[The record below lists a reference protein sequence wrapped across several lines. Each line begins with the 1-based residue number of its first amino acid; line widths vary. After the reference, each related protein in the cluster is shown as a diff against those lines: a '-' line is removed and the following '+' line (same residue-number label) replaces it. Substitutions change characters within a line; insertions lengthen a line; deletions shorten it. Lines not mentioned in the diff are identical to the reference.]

1 MSPLDRSSPPAS
13 GVPRDFAF
21 PAVERRTAAH
31 DLDLRIGC
39 MNRLPMVSVNLFMR
53 AGEAALGSA
62 AAGLGVLT
70 ADTLEGGTKK
80 RSGSALAESLERI
93 GARVGASGGWEGTSI
108 GLSCLADR
116 LPEAMA
122 ILAEMVFEPDF
133 PEAEVSRAREQQL
146 AQIRQRRMDPGALA
160 TDSARVRYFADGVP
174 YRRAVDG
181 SEESIAA
188 VTREAML
195 GYVEANYRPEG
206 GGMIIVGD
214 VEPDEVVEM
223 IGDHFGDWSGAPA
236 SRPDFVVEPATR
248 DRRLVVVDRP
258 GSVQSEVRIG
268 HVGAARST
276 RDYYPLSI
284 ANMVLG
290 GMFTSRL
297 NLNLREDHGYTYGI
311 RSRFTFRSEAGPF
324 QIGTSVGN
332 DVTAPAVREIIK
344 ELQLM
349 ADDGP
354 RDEEV
359 AAARDYAAGIFGLQL
374 ESAGQI
380 ATRIT
385 QLVVFGLPDDH
396 FDRYRDTVRG
406 VTTEQSAAAAARHM
420 RPDEVQVIVAGDA
433 EIITPELESLG
444 LAPVEV
450 VVAES

>member
-1 MSPLDRSSPPAS
+1 
-13 GVPRDFAF
+13 
-21 PAVERRTAAH
+21 
-31 DLDLRIGC
+31 
-39 MNRLPMVSVNLFMR
+39 
-53 AGEAALGSA
+53 
-62 AAGLGVLT
+62 
-70 ADTLEGGTKK
+70 
-80 RSGSALAESLERI
+80 
-93 GARVGASGGWEGTSI
+93 
-108 GLSCLADR
+108 
-116 LPEAMA
+116 MA